1 MADFRLKH
9 ICNST
14 NCDKMN
20 AFLLKAL
27 SFIISAPSHIWNRIF
42 NFLIKTE
49 FASFEGYLIRPHE
62 LKGLQYIKI
71 GKNTVIAEGAI
82 ITAHDNRDGVFFS
95 PEIIIGNNCCL
106 GEHIHITSIN
116 KIVIGDNVLTGRYVY
131 ITDNAHGKTSK
142 SECMIHP
149 SKRRLY
155 SKGIVTIDKNVWIG
169 ERACIMA
176 GVHIG
181 EGAIIAANSIVTH
194 DVAPYTVVG
203 GIPAKLIKDM
213 NI

>member
-1 MADFRLKH
+1 MFFH
-9 ICNST
+9 IISLIAKIPSFIYNRFL
-14 NCDKMN
+14 NILIHYEFPQIKGN
-20 AFLLKAL
+20 LLK
-27 SFIISAPSHIWNRIF
+27 
-42 NFLIKTE
+42 
-49 FASFEGYLIRPHE
+49 PHE
-62 LKGLQYIKI
+62 IKGLKYISI